1 MFNVRFNFNVKKYVE
16 CSACSMSDLSSMSK
30 VRMLNVL
37 FNFNVESMIYINIGG
52 DMTPYLW
59 TCLMPS
65 NLNFHVFMFICSL
78 ICCFFDYWYIIKHL
92 FTETL
97 GKQCVLWTLNRRCFP
112 RLRLG
117 RVSGPQNTLF
127 PSVSVNKW

>member
-78 ICCFFDYWYIIKHL
+78 ICCFFDY
-92 FTETL
+92 
-97 GKQCVLWTLNRRCFP
+97 
-112 RLRLG
+112 
-117 RVSGPQNTLF
+117 
-127 PSVSVNKW
+127 